1 MDQNDLPPPQPL
13 FDLTGMGPEDAKDYV
28 LTLVTHL
35 KQTEAALRTAEEEA
49 ELWEKRVALAQQA
62 QQTELENQAA
72 AQLAAVTA
80 RKSTLELEV
89 QDFRLGIEKVKK
101 QLQLL
106 PLTQRS
112 VNTDLL
118 QENLAKLAG
127 PLDAVTPTVKRI
139 EAEDALAA
147 LKKRLAEKG

>member
-28 LTLVTHL
+28 LSLTAHL
-35 KQTEAALRTAEEEA
+35 KQTEAALKSADDEVALWDKRVSLAHQAGQPELEA
-49 ELWEKRVALAQQA
+49 EATVQHEQA
-62 QQTELENQAA
+62 K
-72 AQLAAVTA
+72 A
-80 RKSTLELEV
+80 RKTALELEV
-89 QDFRLGIEKVKK
+89 QDFRLGLDKVKK

-118 QENLAKLAG
+118 QENLTKLAG
-127 PLDAVTPTVKRI
+127 PLDSVTPTAKQM

-147 LKKRLAEKG
+147 LKRKLAGQS